1 MKISTSFVRLLF
13 LTLLVCL
20 PLSPLLAGDT
30 NKLNGTWRGPSTD
43 PKGIL
48 FFAEMHIKVAPDGT
62 LAGDIHWTL
71 KKLPRENEQ
80 TKIGLTATEFI
91 RGRFDTQCRVFS
103 FEGYRKD
110 DPNSIIALDK
120 YRLVL
125 ADNNSVMGGVTRNLG
140 NWQGLFSLVLD
151 QASNE

>member
-1 MKISTSFVRLLF
+1 MKTIIQKISILCIILLS
-13 LTLLVCL
+13 
-20 PLSPLLAGDT
+20 LSAVHAQDT
-30 NKLNGTWRGPSTD
+30 NKLNGTWRGPWTD

-91 RGRFDTQCRVFS
+91 RGRFDPQCRVFS

-125 ADNNSVMGGVTRNLG
+125 ADNNSVMGGVTENLG

-151 QASNE
+151 QASKE